1 MVKEVME
8 QEEEQ
13 GDETCSLPPP
23 SLPPSLPLET
33 KETQPL
39 QKVSFLAVMNSS
51 SCTLPLPIRPKAG
64 YMVPE
69 QSTCLS

>member
-1 MVKEVME
+1 MVKQE
-8 QEEEQ
+8 EEEQ

-23 SLPPSLPLET
+23 SPPPLPLET
-33 KETQPL
+33 GRAQPL
-39 QKVSFLAVMNSS
+39 QKVSLLAVMKSS